1 MSKAK
6 RDSGYSGQ
14 RMLNMKLP
22 GRKKKGIPQRFMDA
36 VKKDMQSIGVIEED
50 ARVGLTQ
57 MSHCG
62 DP

>member
-6 RDSGYSGQ
+6 RDSGYTGQ

-22 GRKKKGIPQRFMDA
+22 GRKKKGRPQRFTDA